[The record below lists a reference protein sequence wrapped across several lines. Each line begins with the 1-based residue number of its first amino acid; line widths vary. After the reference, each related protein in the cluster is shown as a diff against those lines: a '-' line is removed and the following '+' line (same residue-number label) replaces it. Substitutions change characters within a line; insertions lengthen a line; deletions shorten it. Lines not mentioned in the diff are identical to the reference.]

1 MCSVH
6 RSARCLKFPLSS
18 VEIYGSVYLYKH
30 GHYLSCHRGFFL
42 YPVYHPIL
50 LLWGILNG
58 ARCLYIDNKSA
69 ALFSLPH
76 TLPQPSL
83 PPPSPPPKK
92 KMETNKSATLSSS
105 HFLMPSSGILKL
117 LKTPEW

>member
-83 PPPSPPPKK
+83 PPPSPPPQKK
-92 KMETNKSATLSSS
+92 NGDKQISNLI
-105 HFLMPSSGILKL
+105 F
-117 LKTPEW
+117 